1 MLVTDRRASA
11 ALSPSSRLA
20 NRAEQAGYTAPS
32 PDPNGVGDRLGRLSI
47 TSQSHEEGKV
57 LRAAALDAPGEWRT
71 GARVVTATP
80 GSDSLR
86 HLLLQRVWGVSIGL
100 A

>member
-1 MLVTDRRASA
+1 MLVIDRRASA
-11 ALSPSSRLA
+11 ALSPSSNLA
-20 NRAEQAGYTAPS
+20 NRANLPDQIAPS
-32 PDPNGVGDRLGRLSI
+32 PDPDHVGDRLGRLSI
-47 TSQSHEEGKV
+47 TSQSHEEGKAQ
-57 LRAAALDAPGEWRT
+57 AAAAAAERWS

-100 A
+100 P